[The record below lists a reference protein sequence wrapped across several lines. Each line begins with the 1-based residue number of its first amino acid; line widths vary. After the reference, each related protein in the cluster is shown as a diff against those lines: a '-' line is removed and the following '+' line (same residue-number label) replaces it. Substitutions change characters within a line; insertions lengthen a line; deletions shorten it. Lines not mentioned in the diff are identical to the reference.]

1 MSDLFERLATRLGP
15 KGYATDAQTLAPH
28 LTEWRGRYSG
38 TTPFLALPANTE
50 EVADVVRLCAEAG
63 VSITT
68 QGGNTGLVGGQ
79 IPDGEVLLS
88 LKRMNRI
95 RALDALND
103 ALVAEAGLVLTSVQE
118 AASEAGRLFPLSLA
132 SQGTAT
138 IGGLISTN
146 AGGVHVV
153 RYGMMRDLV
162 LGIEAV
168 LADGSVLHG
177 LKALRKDNTGYDL
190 KQLFIGAEGTLGV
203 VTAASLKLFPKPA
216 EHLVAVCAVETP
228 DHALKLL
235 HRAKGGTGALAA
247 FELMNA
253 LSVEVTVKNVAGMR
267 SPFQGA
273 AYLALIEFESA
284 APEGLRAIVE
294 GVLASA
300 IEAGEAQD
308 AVIAENETQARAFWA
323 LRENISAGH
332 RPEGAQVNHDISVP
346 VSAVPELLHTGAA
359 AVEKAC
365 AGARIVAF
373 GHMGDGNIHYSVM
386 QPLGMDGDAFPGAA
400 LSDLVNRIAV
410 DLGGSISAEHGIGVS
425 RRDDFLRFK
434 DPHQIAVMRMMKNAL
449 DPNRIF
455 NPRALV

>member
-1 MSDLFERLATRLGP
+1 MTDLHERLAARLGP
-15 KGYATDAQTLAPH
+15 KGYSTDASTLAPH
-28 LTEWRGRYSG
+28 LVEWRGRYSG
-38 TTPFLALPANTE
+38 TTPFLALPANTD
-50 EVADVVRLCAEAG
+50 EVAAIVKLCAQAG
-63 VSITT
+63 AAITP

-79 IPDGEVLLS
+79 IPNGEVLLS

-95 RALDALND
+95 RGIDALND
-103 ALVAEAGLVLTSVQE
+103 AIVAEAGVVLTAVQDAAAE
-118 AASEAGRLFPLSLA
+118 ANRLFPLSLA
-132 SQGTAT
+132 SQGSAT

-162 LGIEAV
+162 LGVEAV
-168 LADGSVLHG
+168 LADGRVLRG

-190 KQLFIGAEGTLGV
+190 KQLLIGAEGTLGI

-253 LSVEVTVKNVAGMR
+253 LAVEVTVKNVAGMR

-273 AYLALIEFESA
+273 PYLTLIEFESA
-284 APEGLRAIVE
+284 APHGLRETVESVLEAAI
-294 GVLASA
+294 A
-300 IEAGEAQD
+300 AGEATD

-346 VSAVPELLHTGAA
+346 VSAVPRLLRDGAA
-359 AVEKAC
+359 AVEQAC

-386 QPLGMDGDAFPGAA
+386 QPLSMSADAFPAAA
-400 LSDLVNRIAV
+400 LSDLVNGIAV
-410 DLGGSISAEHGIGVS
+410 GLDGSISAEHGIGVS

-434 DPHQIAVMRMMKNAL
+434 DPEQVAIMRAVKAAL
-449 DPNRIF
+449 DPQRIM

>member
-1 MSDLFERLATRLGP
+1 MNDLYERLAARLGP
-15 KGYATDAQTLAPH
+15 KGFATDADALEPH
-28 LTEWRGRYSG
+28 LTEWRGRYRG
-38 TTPFLALPANTE
+38 TTPFLALPASTE
-50 EVADVVRLCAEAG
+50 EVADVVKLCAAAG
-63 VSITT
+63 AAITP

-79 IPDGEVLLS
+79 IPDGEILLS

-95 RALDALND
+95 RGLDALND
-103 ALVAEAGLVLTSVQE
+103 ALVAEAGVVLTAVQE
-118 AASEAGRLFPLSLA
+118 AASEAQRLFPLSLA
-132 SQGTAT
+132 SQGSAT

-162 LGIEAV
+162 LGVEAV
-168 LADGSVLHG
+168 LADGRVLHG

-190 KQLFIGAEGTLGV
+190 KQLFIGAEGTLGI

-228 DHALKLL
+228 DHALRLL

-267 SPFQGA
+267 TPFQGA

-294 GVLASA
+294 GVLAAA
-300 IEAGEAQD
+300 IDAGEAQD
-308 AVIAENETQARAFWA
+308 AVIAENEAQARGFWA

-346 VSAVPELLHTGAA
+346 VSAVPTLLRTGAQ
-359 AVEKAC
+359 AVEHAC
-365 AGARIVAF
+365 EGARIVAF

-386 QPLGMDGDAFPGAA
+386 QPLGMRAEDFPGAA
-400 LSDLVNRIAV
+400 LSDVVNQIAV

-434 DPHQIAVMRMMKNAL
+434 DGGQIALMRTLKAAL
-449 DPNRIF
+449 DPQRIF